1 MPRAYAT
8 FVKGDKD
15 VVIYD
20 DKVVRMSFKT
30 VIVSQVANETF
41 DKKVKKHV
49 LDLGRMVIRADGR
62 AYDCIEFKRFDVE
75 AERSAWIEQEKSRIA
90 GATTS

>member
-8 FVKGDKD
+8 FVKGEKD

-49 LDLGRMVIRADGR
+49 LDLGRMVIKADGR
-62 AYDCIEFKRFDVE
+62 SYDCIEFKRFAAE
-75 AERSAWIEQEKSRIA
+75 SERSEWVKQEKSRLA
-90 GATTS
+90 GTTS